1 MHHQSGF
8 LPELTAKIQI
18 IFVKWFPII
27 KKMVKKKEEE
37 TKKHGICRFL
47 RNFAGNIN
55 IASAMDKEKEVLT
68 RNTDSDYERL
78 KVWKDNPKLDDYLS
92 EKHWNHQVNE
102 LLYAYLK
109 SRYSGNEV
117 GVYIN
122 MGLLSYQEGQDYNQI
137 YGVMFNEAYCF
148 CSYVLTTP
156 VPYTKIAFLER
167 KAKTL
172 CSIESAAP
180 LISYNI
186 LVMTGLILCFAN
198 DHNDDVGRFLNY
210 LSIHNSTHCFGDKFH
225 HFEDYCKIGLICV
238 TGIMADGQL
247 QPPGKL
253 RPGYDYKS
261 RDEYLRKTIIEYKCI
276 AEEMEKSRKETNT
289 RKQEKKMAMDDKFND
304 ILNKL
309 AEQTEIIRRIEHHSN
324 AAHHQQRRSDSWES
338 IMRYVDVPISI
349 PNRNEDE
356 TGNKKIGAPKKPF
369 KNFVVGKDEEE
380 KNKVMEIIRN
390 NIISNDAKQSA
401 LLICAAIE
409 AGKLLCHVSAPS
421 IKREYDVNANSIK
434 PYLTKFKS
442 AKEGKNPPPFTETEL
457 APYKSLFN

>member
-1 MHHQSGF
+1 
-8 LPELTAKIQI
+8 
-18 IFVKWFPII
+18 
-27 KKMVKKKEEE
+27 MVKKKEEE

-47 RNFAGNIN
+47 CNFAGNIN
-55 IASAMDKEKEVLT
+55 IASTMDKEKEVLT

-238 TGIMADGQL
+238 AGIMADGQL

-276 AEEMEKSRKETNT
+276 AEEMEKNRKDANT
-289 RKQEKKMAMDDKFND
+289 RKQEEKQAMDDKFND

-356 TGNKKIGAPKKPF
+356 TGNKMIGAPKKPF

>member
-18 IFVKWFPII
+18 KFVKWLPII

-47 RNFAGNIN
+47 CNFAGNIN
-55 IASAMDKEKEVLT
+55 IASTMDKEKEVLT

-238 TGIMADGQL
+238 AGIMADGQL

-253 RPGYDYKS
+253 RPGYNYKS
-261 RDEYLRKTIIEYKCI
+261 RDEYLRKTIIKYKCI
-276 AEEMEKSRKETNT
+276 AEEMEKNRKDANT
-289 RKQEKKMAMDDKFND
+289 RKQEEKQAMDDKFND

-309 AEQTEIIRRIEHHSN
+309 AEQTEIIRRIEYHSN

>member
-1 MHHQSGF
+1 MH
-8 LPELTAKIQI
+8 
-18 IFVKWFPII
+18 
-27 KKMVKKKEEE
+27 
-37 TKKHGICRFL
+37 
-47 RNFAGNIN
+47 
-55 IASAMDKEKEVLT
+55 KEKGAT
-68 RNTDSDYERL
+68 NKNNYSDFELL
-78 KVWKDNPKLDDYLS
+78 KIWKDNPDLLYYLS
-92 EKHWNHQVNE
+92 DNHWNHHVNH
-102 LLYAYLK
+102 LLFAYLT
-109 SRYSGNEV
+109 SRYKGNEV

-122 MGLLSYQEGQDYNQI
+122 LALCNGEDAFKIDYNQI
-137 YGVMFNEAYCF
+137 YGVMLNEAYCF
-148 CSYVLTTP
+148 CSYVLTNP
-156 VPYTKIAFLER
+156 VPEMGIAYLEG
-167 KAKTL
+167 KAESL
-172 CSIESAAP
+172 CSIKLAQPIIA
-180 LISYNI
+180 YNI

-198 DHNDDVGRFLNY
+198 DKNYAVCRFLNR
-210 LSIHNSTHCFGDKFH
+210 LSGYNHTHYFGDEFH

-238 TGIMADGQL
+238 AGIMADGQL

-253 RPGYDYKS
+253 RPGYNYKS
-261 RDEYLRKTIIEYKCI
+261 RDEYLRKTIIKYKCI
-276 AEEMEKSRKETNT
+276 AEEMEKNRKDANT
-289 RKQEKKMAMDDKFND
+289 RKQEEKQAMDDKFND

-324 AAHHQQRRSDSWES
+324 VAHHQQRRSDSWES

-356 TGNKKIGAPKKPF
+356 TGNKKTGAPKKPF

-390 NIISNDAKQSA
+390 NIISSDAKQSA

-421 IKREYDVNANSIK
+421 IKREYYVNANSIK

-442 AKEGKNPPPFTETEL
+442 AKEGKNPSPFTETEL

>member
-18 IFVKWFPII
+18 IFVKWLPII

-47 RNFAGNIN
+47 CNFAGNII

-238 TGIMADGQL
+238 AGIMANGQL

-276 AEEMEKSRKETNT
+276 AEEMEKNRKETNT
-289 RKQEKKMAMDDKFND
+289 RKQEEKMAMDDKFND

-349 PNRNEDE
+349 PNWNEDE
-356 TGNKKIGAPKKPF
+356 TGNKMIGAPKKPF

>member
-1 MHHQSGF
+1 
-8 LPELTAKIQI
+8 
-18 IFVKWFPII
+18 
-27 KKMVKKKEEE
+27 
-37 TKKHGICRFL
+37 
-47 RNFAGNIN
+47 
-55 IASAMDKEKEVLT
+55 
-68 RNTDSDYERL
+68 
-78 KVWKDNPKLDDYLS
+78 
-92 EKHWNHQVNE
+92 
-102 LLYAYLK
+102 
-109 SRYSGNEV
+109 
-117 GVYIN
+117 
-122 MGLLSYQEGQDYNQI
+122 
-137 YGVMFNEAYCF
+137 
-148 CSYVLTTP
+148 
-156 VPYTKIAFLER
+156 
-167 KAKTL
+167 
-172 CSIESAAP
+172 
-180 LISYNI
+180 
-186 LVMTGLILCFAN
+186 
-198 DHNDDVGRFLNY
+198 
-210 LSIHNSTHCFGDKFH
+210 
-225 HFEDYCKIGLICV
+225 
-238 TGIMADGQL
+238 
-247 QPPGKL
+247 
-253 RPGYDYKS
+253 
-261 RDEYLRKTIIEYKCI
+261 
-276 AEEMEKSRKETNT
+276 
-289 RKQEKKMAMDDKFND
+289 MDDKFND

>member
-1 MHHQSGF
+1 M
-8 LPELTAKIQI
+8 
-18 IFVKWFPII
+18 
-27 KKMVKKKEEE
+27 
-37 TKKHGICRFL
+37 
-47 RNFAGNIN
+47 
-55 IASAMDKEKEVLT
+55 
-68 RNTDSDYERL
+68 

-238 TGIMADGQL
+238 AGIMADGQL

>member
-1 MHHQSGF
+1 
-8 LPELTAKIQI
+8 
-18 IFVKWFPII
+18 
-27 KKMVKKKEEE
+27 MVKKKEEE

-47 RNFAGNIN
+47 CNFAGNIN

-225 HFEDYCKIGLICV
+225 HLEDYCKIGLICV
-238 TGIMADGQL
+238 AGIMADGQL

-324 AAHHQQRRSDSWES
+324 VAHHQQRRSDSWES

-356 TGNKKIGAPKKPF
+356 TGNKKTGAPKKPF

-421 IKREYDVNANSIK
+421 IKREYYVNANSIK

-442 AKEGKNPPPFTETEL
+442 AKEGKNPSPFTETEL

>member
-18 IFVKWFPII
+18 KFVKWLPII

-47 RNFAGNIN
+47 CNFAGNIN

-238 TGIMADGQL
+238 AGIMADGQL

-276 AEEMEKSRKETNT
+276 AEEMEKNRKETNT
-289 RKQEKKMAMDDKFND
+289 RKQEEKMAMDDKFND

-324 AAHHQQRRSDSWES
+324 VAHHQQRRSDSWES

-356 TGNKKIGAPKKPF
+356 TGNKKTGAPKKPF
-369 KNFVVGKDEEE
+369 RNFVVGKDEEE

-421 IKREYDVNANSIK
+421 IKREYYVNANSIK

-442 AKEGKNPPPFTETEL
+442 AKEGKNPSPFTETEL

>member
-1 MHHQSGF
+1 
-8 LPELTAKIQI
+8 
-18 IFVKWFPII
+18 
-27 KKMVKKKEEE
+27 
-37 TKKHGICRFL
+37 
-47 RNFAGNIN
+47 
-55 IASAMDKEKEVLT
+55 MDKEKEVLT

-238 TGIMADGQL
+238 AGIMADGQL

-276 AEEMEKSRKETNT
+276 AEEMEKNRKETNT
-289 RKQEKKMAMDDKFND
+289 RKQEEKMAMDDKFND

-356 TGNKKIGAPKKPF
+356 TGNKMIGAPKKPF

>member
-8 LPELTAKIQI
+8 LPEPTAKIQI
-18 IFVKWFPII
+18 KFVKWLPII

-47 RNFAGNIN
+47 CNFAGNIN

-238 TGIMADGQL
+238 AGIMADGQL

-253 RPGYDYKS
+253 RPGYNYKS
-261 RDEYLRKTIIEYKCI
+261 RDEYLRKTIIKYKCI
-276 AEEMEKSRKETNT
+276 AEEMEKNRKDANT
-289 RKQEKKMAMDDKFND
+289 RKQEEKQAMDDKFND

-309 AEQTEIIRRIEHHSN
+309 AEQTEIIRRIEYHSN

>member
-1 MHHQSGF
+1 
-8 LPELTAKIQI
+8 
-18 IFVKWFPII
+18 
-27 KKMVKKKEEE
+27 
-37 TKKHGICRFL
+37 
-47 RNFAGNIN
+47 
-55 IASAMDKEKEVLT
+55 
-68 RNTDSDYERL
+68 L

-238 TGIMADGQL
+238 AGIMADGQL

-276 AEEMEKSRKETNT
+276 AEEMEKNRKETNT

-356 TGNKKIGAPKKPF
+356 TGNKMIGAPKKPF

>member
-1 MHHQSGF
+1 
-8 LPELTAKIQI
+8 
-18 IFVKWFPII
+18 
-27 KKMVKKKEEE
+27 MVKKKEEE

-238 TGIMADGQL
+238 AGIMADGQL

>member
-18 IFVKWFPII
+18 KFVKWLPII

-47 RNFAGNIN
+47 CNFAGNIN
-55 IASAMDKEKEVLT
+55 IASTMDKEKEVLT

-238 TGIMADGQL
+238 AGIMADGQL

-253 RPGYDYKS
+253 RPGYNYKS
-261 RDEYLRKTIIEYKCI
+261 RDEYLRKTIIKYKCI
-276 AEEMEKSRKETNT
+276 AEEMEKNRKDANT
-289 RKQEKKMAMDDKFND
+289 RKQEEKQAMDDKFND

-356 TGNKKIGAPKKPF
+356 TGNKMIGAPKKPF

>member
-1 MHHQSGF
+1 MA
-8 LPELTAKIQI
+8 TYY
-18 IFVKWFPII
+18 
-27 KKMVKKKEEE
+27 KKDGKKEGRRD
-37 TKKHGICRFL
+37 KKHGICRFL
-47 RNFAGNIN
+47 CNFAGNIN

-148 CSYVLTTP
+148 CSYVLTTS

-186 LVMTGLILCFAN
+186 LVMTGLILCFTN

-238 TGIMADGQL
+238 AGIMADGQL

-276 AEEMEKSRKETNT
+276 AEEMEKNRKETNT

-309 AEQTEIIRRIEHHSN
+309 AEQTEIIRRIELHSN
-324 AAHHQQRRSDSWES
+324 VAHHQQRRSDSWES
-338 IMRYVDVPISI
+338 IMRYVDFPISI
-349 PNRNEDE
+349 PNGNEDE
-356 TGNKKIGAPKKPF
+356 TGNKKTGAPKKPF

>member
-238 TGIMADGQL
+238 AGIMADGQL

-289 RKQEKKMAMDDKFND
+289 RKQEKKMAMDGKFND

>member
-1 MHHQSGF
+1 
-8 LPELTAKIQI
+8 
-18 IFVKWFPII
+18 
-27 KKMVKKKEEE
+27 MVKKKEEE

-238 TGIMADGQL
+238 AGIMADGQL

-276 AEEMEKSRKETNT
+276 AEEMEKNRKETNT
-289 RKQEKKMAMDDKFND
+289 RKQEEKMAMDDKFND

>member
-1 MHHQSGF
+1 
-8 LPELTAKIQI
+8 
-18 IFVKWFPII
+18 
-27 KKMVKKKEEE
+27 
-37 TKKHGICRFL
+37 
-47 RNFAGNIN
+47 
-55 IASAMDKEKEVLT
+55 
-68 RNTDSDYERL
+68 
-78 KVWKDNPKLDDYLS
+78 
-92 EKHWNHQVNE
+92 
-102 LLYAYLK
+102 
-109 SRYSGNEV
+109 
-117 GVYIN
+117 
-122 MGLLSYQEGQDYNQI
+122 
-137 YGVMFNEAYCF
+137 
-148 CSYVLTTP
+148 
-156 VPYTKIAFLER
+156 
-167 KAKTL
+167 
-172 CSIESAAP
+172 
-180 LISYNI
+180 
-186 LVMTGLILCFAN
+186 
-198 DHNDDVGRFLNY
+198 
-210 LSIHNSTHCFGDKFH
+210 
-225 HFEDYCKIGLICV
+225 
-238 TGIMADGQL
+238 MADGQL

-276 AEEMEKSRKETNT
+276 AEEMEKNRKETNT
-289 RKQEKKMAMDDKFND
+289 RKQEEKMAMDDKFND

-356 TGNKKIGAPKKPF
+356 TGNKMIGAPKKPF